1 MYMSMGINDIVLAV
15 LHGGGGGGGERRIGW
30 PALIVLSL

>member
-1 MYMSMGINDIVLAV
+1 MYMGMGINDIVLAV
-15 LHGGGGGGGERRIGW
+15 LHGGGGGGERRIGW